1 MNSKAVENLLL
12 NRTKTKIIETAE
24 RLFAEKGINNV
35 STREIAREAGQKNHS
50 ALHYHFGDKESL
62 LDALL
67 DYRLIPLDIRRKI
80 LLDEAVLKSKS
91 LNLRELI
98 TVLITPLAER
108 ALDPKKDNY
117 ILKIMGELL
126 TSADWRKKY
135 ALRGDKGPT
144 AIKVTNMIFKILKKD
159 FGEEIAYERL
169 RFMGGT
175 IMVTIAEWSISSTSP
190 EWSEIN
196 NKPPQILEHKT
207 DLNLSLRSNDD
218 RIKNLADFI
227 IGAPMI
233 KSAKFLIRSSL
244 DLKERFKSVLCSKIC
259 GGLLLISDHSGL
271 VLEILH
277 SAIVTI
283 IVPPINLNLS

>member
-12 NRTKTKIIETAE
+12 NRTKTKIIETDE

-67 DYRLIPLDIRRKI
+67 DYRLIPLDNRRKI

-108 ALDPKKDNY
+108 ALDPKEDNY

-126 TSADWRKKY
+126 TSADWRKK
-135 ALRGDKGPT
+135 
-144 AIKVTNMIFKILKKD
+144 
-159 FGEEIAYERL
+159 
-169 RFMGGT
+169 
-175 IMVTIAEWSISSTSP
+175 
-190 EWSEIN
+190 
-196 NKPPQILEHKT
+196 
-207 DLNLSLRSNDD
+207 
-218 RIKNLADFI
+218 
-227 IGAPMI
+227 
-233 KSAKFLIRSSL
+233 
-244 DLKERFKSVLCSKIC
+244 
-259 GGLLLISDHSGL
+259 
-271 VLEILH
+271 
-277 SAIVTI
+277 
-283 IVPPINLNLS
+283 

>member
-67 DYRLIPLDIRRKI
+67 DYRLIPLDNRRKI
-80 LLDEAVLKSKS
+80 LLDEAELKSKS
-91 LNLRELI
+91 LTLRELI

-144 AIKVTNMIFKILKKD
+144 AIEVTNMIFKILKKD

-175 IMVTIAEWSISSTSP
+175 IMVTIAEWSISSTSS

-227 IGAPMI
+227 IGAI
-233 KSAKFLIRSSL
+233 TYQSSSKSQKTSR
-244 DLKERFKSVLCSKIC
+244 LKQ
-259 GGLLLISDHSGL
+259 
-271 VLEILH
+271 
-277 SAIVTI
+277 A
-283 IVPPINLNLS
+283 

>member
-1 MNSKAVENLLL
+1 MSLDKHYMPKNLSDKVALGFTKFLRFLADTFFKKRYGHRAVVLETVAAVPGMVAGMLLHL
-12 NRTKTKIIETAE
+12 KSLRKMQDD
-24 RLFAEKGINNV
+24 KGWI
-35 STREIAREAGQKNHS
+35 
-50 ALHYHFGDKESL
+50 
-62 LDALL
+62 
-67 DYRLIPLDIRRKI
+67 KI
-80 LLDEAVLKSKS
+80 LLDEALLKSKN

-98 TVLITPLAER
+98 KVLITPLAER

-207 DLNLSLRSNDD
+207 NLNLSLRSDDD

-227 IGAPMI
+227 IGAI
-233 KSAKFLIRSSL
+233 TYQSSSKNQKTSK
-244 DLKERFKSVLCSKIC
+244 LKQ
-259 GGLLLISDHSGL
+259 
-271 VLEILH
+271 
-277 SAIVTI
+277 A
-283 IVPPINLNLS
+283 

>member
-67 DYRLIPLDIRRKI
+67 DYRLIPLDNRRKI
-80 LLDEAVLKSKS
+80 LLNEAVLKSKS

-144 AIKVTNMIFKILKKD
+144 AIKVTNMISEGD
-159 FGEEIAYERL
+159 Q
-169 RFMGGT
+169 
-175 IMVTIAEWSISSTSP
+175 VST
-190 EWSEIN
+190 
-196 NKPPQILEHKT
+196 QLDATADGLE
-207 DLNLSLRSNDD
+207 
-218 RIKNLADFI
+218 
-227 IGAPMI
+227 
-233 KSAKFLIRSSL
+233 AKFGHFHKLQDGKI
-244 DLKERFKSVLCSKIC
+244 KEFWIYDDSQKMARVMKAV
-259 GGLLLISDHSGL
+259 
-271 VLEILH
+271 
-277 SAIVTI
+277 
-283 IVPPINLNLS
+283 